1 MTKLREKIEEVN
13 ENIAYAESGE
23 YNPHHKK
30 VEETDSLED
39 ILTAIAMAEGGE
51 EEQRERANSRLQ
63 DAHLRVLT
71 GW

>member
-1 MTKLREKIEEVN
+1 MTKVIEKIEEAY

-39 ILTAIAMAEGGE
+39 IFAAIGMAEGGDDE
-51 EEQRERANSRLQ
+51 YAKRLHPLF
-63 DAHLRVLT
+63 HLKRRKN
-71 GW
+71 

>member
-30 VEETDSLED
+30 VEETDPLED

-51 EEQRERANSRLQ
+51 EEYAKRL
-63 DAHLRVLT
+63 HPLFHKRNRRN
-71 GW
+71 